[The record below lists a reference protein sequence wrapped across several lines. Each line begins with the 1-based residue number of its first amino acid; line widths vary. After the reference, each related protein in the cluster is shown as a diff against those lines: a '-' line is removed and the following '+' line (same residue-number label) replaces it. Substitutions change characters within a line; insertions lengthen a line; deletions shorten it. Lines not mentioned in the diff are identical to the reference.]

1 MGNGREGMEHLETA
15 IRLYDPTRDGLGK
28 LRLGPNPGVAA
39 HAVLALLRW
48 AFGYP
53 VTAEH
58 LATRVLHLGR
68 ELGHPYSLAYGTFH
82 VAVLNMWAEQWEATD
97 RHATDTLA
105 IARDNEYR
113 IWQAVGLVVG
123 GLAESMLRDPQAG
136 LAMAEQGIALY
147 EDLRTPPVFWPLVL
161 SMHARTVGRAGH
173 NEQALIAVQ
182 QAIELSGQGPTTV
195 SLGLAKADIEVALGD
210 DRAAEATLWHTYEL
224 SRAADVRM
232 VALQAAIR
240 LARLSGVEGDPY
252 TALRSLID
260 SFDEGLETPILV
272 EAVELVATPVRL

>member
-1 MGNGREGMEHLETA
+1 
-15 IRLYDPTRDGLGK
+15 
-28 LRLGPNPGVAA
+28 
-39 HAVLALLRW
+39 
-48 AFGYP
+48 
-53 VTAEH
+53 
-58 LATRVLHLGR
+58 
-68 ELGHPYSLAYGTFH
+68 
-82 VAVLNMWAEQWEATD
+82 
-97 RHATDTLA
+97 
-105 IARDNEYR
+105 
-113 IWQAVGLVVG
+113 
-123 GLAESMLRDPQAG
+123 
-136 LAMAEQGIALY
+136 MAEQGIALY